1 MNKNRLQ
8 DVVGSPEIR
17 AEIFSTHL
25 LNRKNRQTRSC
36 SSAAQKRAGS
46 PRGDI
51 GLRRVSTPCCFT
63 EDMAMRNELDF
74 APLYRSSIG
83 FDRVFN
89 LLNNAQRLQAIDAW
103 PPYDIVKT
111 GEDDYRIQ
119 MAVAGFAEADLEIT
133 QERNVLLVKGQKNEA
148 KDGEYLHRGIAGRT
162 FERRFELA
170 DHVRVENASLMN
182 GILSIALKREVPEA
196 MKPRKIAI
204 GDGFSQQAPLQI
216 DAERQVA

>member
-1 MNKNRLQ
+1 
-8 DVVGSPEIR
+8 
-17 AEIFSTHL
+17 
-25 LNRKNRQTRSC
+25 
-36 SSAAQKRAGS
+36 
-46 PRGDI
+46 
-51 GLRRVSTPCCFT
+51 
-63 EDMAMRNELDF
+63 MRNELDF

-89 LLNNAQRLQAIDAW
+89 LLNNAQRLQAIETW

-111 GEDDYRIQ
+111 SEDDYRIQ

-133 QERNVLLVKGQKNEA
+133 QERNVLVVKGQKAEG
-148 KDGEYLHRGIAGRT
+148 KDGEYLHRGIAGRA

-170 DHVRVENASLMN
+170 DHVRVENASLTN

-204 GDGFSQQAPLQI
+204 RDGSFQQAPLQI
-216 DAERQVA
+216 EAERQVA

>member
-1 MNKNRLQ
+1 
-8 DVVGSPEIR
+8 
-17 AEIFSTHL
+17 
-25 LNRKNRQTRSC
+25 
-36 SSAAQKRAGS
+36 
-46 PRGDI
+46 
-51 GLRRVSTPCCFT
+51 
-63 EDMAMRNELDF
+63 MRNELDF

-133 QERNVLLVKGQKNEA
+133 QERNVLVVKGQKAEA

-182 GILSIALKREVPEA
+182 GILAIALKREVPEA
-196 MKPRKIAI
+196 MKPRKIVI
-204 GDGFSQQAPLQI
+204 GDGSFQQAPLQI
-216 DAERQVA
+216 EAERQVA